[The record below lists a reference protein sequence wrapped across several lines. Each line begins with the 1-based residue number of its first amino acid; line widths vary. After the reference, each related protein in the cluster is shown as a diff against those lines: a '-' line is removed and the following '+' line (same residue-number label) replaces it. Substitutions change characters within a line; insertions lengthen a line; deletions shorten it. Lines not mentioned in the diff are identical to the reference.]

1 LQKIIVTIPAYNE
14 EATIGKT
21 ITGIK
26 NVMKEN
32 KYDFSIIVVDD
43 GSADQTAETAKKAG
57 AKVYRHQRNY
67 GLAEAFR
74 TEMSKCLEKKA
85 DIIVHMDA
93 DGQYRAE
100 DMPALIKEIENGKD
114 LALGS
119 RFKGKIES
127 MPLLKKLGNKAF
139 SKVISHITGIK
150 ISDAQTGMRA
160 FTKAVAKLPITST
173 HTYTQE
179 QIIRAARS
187 KFRITEIP
195 IYFAK
200 RQDKSRLI
208 SNPAEYAI
216 KAWIN
221 IFRIYRD
228 YQPLKFFGLFGGLF
242 FFTGF
247 LLGLWIIYLLA
258 TTGSVQGIPK
268 VILSFMFI
276 SMGIQIILFGFL
288 ADMIKNR

>member
-1 LQKIIVTIPAYNE
+1 MENE
-14 EATIGKT
+14 MTSE
-21 ITGIK
+21 
-26 NVMKEN
+26 E
-32 KYDFSIIVVDD
+32 
-43 GSADQTAETAKKAG
+43 
-57 AKVYRHQRNY
+57 
-67 GLAEAFR
+67 
-74 TEMSKCLEKKA
+74 
-85 DIIVHMDA
+85 
-93 DGQYRAE
+93 
-100 DMPALIKEIENGKD
+100 
-114 LALGS
+114 LG
-119 RFKGKIES
+119 
-127 MPLLKKLGNKAF
+127 
-139 SKVISHITGIK
+139 
-150 ISDAQTGMRA
+150 
-160 FTKAVAKLPITST
+160 
-173 HTYTQE
+173 